1 MRIAVVS
8 TDKVRVNGRFG
19 QADRFLIY
27 EEKPSGLTL
36 VDERPTEPMFDD
48 YFDCDMLDWVAD
60 IIRDC
65 DRVYMARI
73 CDEPAHALSRRGIKP
88 VVYEGPITE
97 IALPKQRQD
106 TD

>member
-8 TDKVRVNGRFG
+8 TDKIMVNGRFS
-19 QADRFLIY
+19 QAERFLIY

-36 VDERPTEPMFDD
+36 VEERPSEPMLDD

-60 IIRDC
+60 IIKDC

-73 CDEPAHALSRRGIKP
+73 CDEPAYALRRRGIKP
-88 VVYEGPITE
+88 VVYEGPIKK
-97 IALPKQRQD
+97 ISLRKRKRSPA
-106 TD
+106 

>member
-19 QADRFLIY
+19 QAERFLIY
-27 EEKPSGLTL
+27 EEKSSGLTL
-36 VDERPTEPMFDD
+36 VDERPSEPMLDD

-60 IIRDC
+60 IIKDC

-73 CDEPAHALSRRGIKP
+73 CDEPAYALQQRGIKP
-88 VVYEGPITE
+88 VVYEGPIRE
-97 IALPKQRQD
+97 IALRRKQQ
-106 TD
+106 